1 MLYRSFLNSR
11 GAGEE
16 IRTPDLRITNAL
28 LYQLSYTGHHLSVV
42 WIKSRS
48 TEDLNYEGLHSLWQ
62 ERITFRYV
70 ITRKAVFGLH
80 AATIP
85 SSEQAPVMG

>member
-28 LYQLSYTGHHLSVV
+28 LYQLSYTGHHRKNTTAL
-42 WIKSRS
+42 RS
-48 TEDLNYEGLHSLWQ
+48 AEDLNYEEDGWFWQ
-62 ERITFRYV
+62 E
-70 ITRKAVFGLH
+70 
-80 AATIP
+80 
-85 SSEQAPVMG
+85 